1 MKTAN
6 SSEIESRL
14 HFELESSGT
23 LQGLRREVT
32 IEGEADPL
40 DQTLSASQRDLAAL
54 GLELTGQK
62 RKDLYAALSR
72 LEDGS
77 YGTCESC
84 GEDISPKRLAAIP
97 WASNCIS
104 CQQSKEISE
113 RVSSLASAA

>member
-1 MKTAN
+1 MSTAN
-6 SSEIESRL
+6 RSEIEYCL
-14 HFELESSGT
+14 HIELEHSGAIH
-23 LQGLRREVT
+23 GLRREVA
-32 IEGEADPL
+32 IEGEADSL
-40 DQTLSASQRDLAAL
+40 DQTFRASQRDLAAL

-62 RKDLYAALSR
+62 RKELYAALNR
-72 LEDGS
+72 LKDGS

-113 RVSSLASAA
+113 SVSSLASAA